1 MVLVTDIINKIN
13 RIIYSRVLW
22 IIILNA
28 ILIIIP
34 ISGLTF
40 IRSKDYK
47 SLYNRSIATRE
58 LSRSIISSANLN
70 IPLELIANLPVIAPY
85 QRILIVESGDN
96 TSIYDTGWLTNPA
109 ITSFEYDLFLTRTI
123 GRLVDNVS
131 FPELGAEEIIKRM
144 AKYIQPGIDK
154 FSIIDYRFLYSLKNF
169 SLEDGLNYSLII
181 LMDKSDLIM
190 SSKIN
195 KILLLIIS
203 LFSMLMGI
211 IVSTVYYRLMI
222 KPLHV
227 LTDEVELVKNIN
239 NNPEKIFSMK
249 DRVDEIGL
257 LSNAFFKSSNELIK
271 QRESL
276 KIFTSDVLHELKN
289 PLTGIRNGIE
299 ILQLDNVDNPEN
311 NEILSLI
318 SKESGRIEKLLFDIR
333 EYSLNDKGE
342 NPSEW
347 CNPGEVINNLLD
359 LYFKAEIKSTIKSN
373 NLIKLSEGQLVSVL
387 TNLID
392 NAVSFSPE
400 TQSVSL
406 DYYAEKYKTYL
417 TISDSGPG
425 IPQEEKDK
433 IYKRFYSN
441 RESASGKTLHS
452 GLGLSIVKNILEN
465 NNHTIECLDNNPE
478 GTRFMITFNN
488 L

>member
-1 MVLVTDIINKIN
+1 MVLDTDIINKIK
-13 RIIYSRVLW
+13 RVIYSRVLW

-47 SLYNRSIATRE
+47 ALNLRSIATRD

-70 IPLELIANLPVIAPY
+70 IPLEVIANLPVIAPY
-85 QRILIVESGDN
+85 QRILIVDSADN
-96 TSIYDTGWLTNPA
+96 TPIYDTGWLTNYVIA
-109 ITSFEYDLFLTRTI
+109 SFEYDLFLTRAI
-123 GRLVDNVS
+123 GRLVKDAS
-131 FPELGAEEIIKRM
+131 FPELSGREIINRM
-144 AKYIQPGIDK
+144 SKYIQRGIDK
-154 FSIIDYRFLYSLKNF
+154 FSIIDYRFLYSLKNI
-169 SLEDGLNYSLII
+169 SIEKGSHYSLII
-181 LMDKSDLIM
+181 LTDKSDLIK
-190 SSKIN
+190 SSRIY

-203 LFSMLMGI
+203 LFSILIGF
-211 IVSTVYYRLMI
+211 IVSAVYYKLMI

-227 LTDEVELVKNIN
+227 LTDEVEHVIN
-239 NNPEKIFSMK
+239 YKNNPEEIFSMK

-257 LSNAFFKSSNELIK
+257 LSNAFYMSSVELIN
-271 QRESL
+271 QSESL

-299 ILQLDNVDNPEN
+299 ILQSHNIGNLEN
-311 NEILSLI
+311 NEMLSLI

-333 EYSLNDKGE
+333 EYSLFDTKE

-347 CNPGEVINNLLD
+347 CDPGEVINNLLD
-359 LYFKAEIKSTIKSN
+359 VYFKAEIKSTIRSN

-392 NAVSFSPE
+392 NAISFSPE
-400 TQSVSL
+400 AQSISIE
-406 DYYAEKYKTYL
+406 YYAEGNTSYL
-417 TISDSGPG
+417 TIKDSGPG

-433 IYKRFYSN
+433 IYTRFYSN
-441 RESASGKTLHS
+441 REAASEETLNS
-452 GLGLSIVKNILEN
+452 GLGLSIVKNILDN
-465 NNHTIECLDNNPE
+465 NNHSIECLDNIPE
-478 GTRFMITFNN
+478 GTIFIITFNN
-488 L
+488 V